1 MIKGHTFYTGESCSA
16 GSLNA
21 LVDSATLSP
30 TDITAWT
37 AKTATVGA
45 DRAVIADSAD
55 SNALKSVTLANLL
68 PAGSVTPA
76 KLDPEGAFTGYSFR
90 FGLTSDSNW
99 IWMPDSSS
107 NAAVLQQ
114 TTSAGVALTPAVIP
128 IRVEEDATDALLVL
142 DGAVVEVTGAVTA
155 SGNVQGEYLVSRAVV
170 PQVQFL
176 DTEATTYS
184 GVVAYDG
191 INDLLNFG
199 TITTAG
205 GGARKYPLRL
215 HGNAASFSL
224 DINSSGKVL
233 CGYDFSVAGA
243 ATFTGAATFS
253 DDVIVEA
260 AASAPGSGDGGTV
273 GTIRYY
279 SGKFYVCVAACG
291 TNSWKELAM
300 STYT

>member
-90 FGLTSDSNW
+90 FGPTADSNW

-114 TTSAGVALTPAVIP
+114 TTSAGVALDPAVIP
-128 IRVEEDATDALLVL
+128 LRVEEDATDALLVL
-142 DGAVVEVTGAVTA
+142 DGAVVAVTGAVTA
-155 SGNVQGEYLVSRAVV
+155 SGNVQGSYLGSRAIV
-170 PQVQFL
+170 PQVQL
-176 DTEATTYS
+176 VDTDATTYS

-191 INDLLNFG
+191 ASDLLYLG

-205 GGARKYPLRL
+205 GAARKYPLRL

-243 ATFTGAATFS
+243 ATITGNLTLGAGLYLGPTATPTGS
-253 DDVIVEA
+253 STGTAGQVAWD
-260 AASAPGSGDGGTV
+260 AS
-273 GTIRYY
+273 YL
-279 SGKFYVCVAACG
+279 YVCTATNTWKRAAL
-291 TNSWKELAM
+291 TAF
-300 STYT
+300 